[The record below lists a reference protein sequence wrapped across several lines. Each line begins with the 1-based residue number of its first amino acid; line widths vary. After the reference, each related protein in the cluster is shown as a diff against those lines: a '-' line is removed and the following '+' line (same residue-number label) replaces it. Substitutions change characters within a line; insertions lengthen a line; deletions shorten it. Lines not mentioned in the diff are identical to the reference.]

1 MKQSIYKSW
10 NDCFSKF
17 FWIDL
22 HFSKKEYDEIM
33 YNAALKTMRYIS
45 SYMKN
50 SDTDFKKELKSDLK
64 EVREYYLS
72 MVSPS

>member
-10 NDCFSKF
+10 NDCFSNF
-17 FWIDL
+17 FWTDL
-22 HFSKKEYDEIM
+22 HFSKKGYDEIM

-45 SYMKN
+45 SNLRTSN
-50 SDTDFKKELKSDLK
+50 SDFKKELKSDLK

-72 MVSPS
+72 MVSLS

>member
-1 MKQSIYKSW
+1 MKKSIYKSW
-10 NDCFSKF
+10 KDCFSKF

-22 HFSKKEYDEIM
+22 HFSKKGYDEIM
-33 YNAALKTMRYIS
+33 YNATLKTMRYIS
-45 SYMKN
+45 SYISV
-50 SDTDFKKELKSDLK
+50 SDCDFKKELKSDLK